1 MGKTLYQGSTRLIN
15 FFFDNFKTFIQDF
28 KVQFN
33 YLQLVTSCLPSDQ
46 KRLVYTELHIWQ
58 LNLKI

>member
-1 MGKTLYQGSTRLIN
+1 MEKSSLKTVKFVG

-58 LNLKI
+58 LKLMI